1 MEAADSNGSVECVTC
16 NCKTPWKQ
24 MQAGHLIG
32 GRTNGVLF
40 DERGIFPQCVGC
52 NMFKQ
57 GMGPEFTVFVIKH
70 YGQGLVDELIQLRR
84 TAVRFTR
91 SELEE
96 MLEGYRRE
104 SMTIKRTIE
113 PAVRDIRELVA
124 ALKGKGIKITI
135 IKWRPFTL
143 EVKIHD

>member
-1 MEAADSNGSVECVTC
+1 MKRKSKRGSVTSLKKKAWSLLSKAIRMEAADKIGIVKCVTC
-16 NCKTPWKQ
+16 NCKKPWKQ

-57 GMGPEFTVFVIKH
+57 GMGPEFTLFVVKH
-70 YGQGLVDELIQLRR
+70 FGQGVVDELIQLRR
-84 TAVRFTR
+84 TAVKFTR

-96 MLEGYRRE
+96 MLEGYQER
-104 SMTIKRTIE
+104 INDYQ
-113 PAVRDIRELVA
+113 AN
-124 ALKGKGIKITI
+124 
-135 IKWRPFTL
+135 
-143 EVKIHD
+143 H